1 MKMIYRTHGMSS
13 QRRPRADG
21 HDFKLVEAK
30 MKTMLCKTLILFFQ
44 MFNPQIMKLYCMRS
58 KTMKPLSR

>member
-30 MKTMLCKTLILFFQ
+30 MKTAVEPHVKRELNYLQARLGQAGTQL
-44 MFNPQIMKLYCMRS
+44 
-58 KTMKPLSR
+58 